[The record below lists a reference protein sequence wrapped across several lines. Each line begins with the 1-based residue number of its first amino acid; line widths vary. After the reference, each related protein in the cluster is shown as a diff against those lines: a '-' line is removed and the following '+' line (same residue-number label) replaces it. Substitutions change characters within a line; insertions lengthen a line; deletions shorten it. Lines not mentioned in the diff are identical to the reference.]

1 MIIMLIFIA
10 HNASEPKSRV
20 YLFNGGIWSEE
31 KCKPETKEEKNS
43 KEEEEENSKEEE
55 EENSK
60 EEEEE
65 NSKEEEET
73 EQERNSTEVEGDNE
87 DCIQH
92 VVENESVEHASILP
106 THSNAQHSDIGLPTA
121 KRKKLD

>member
-43 KEEEEENSKEEE
+43 KKEENSKEEE
-55 EENSK
+55 G
-60 EEEEE
+60 E